1 MTHSLIQTS
10 FYSVEKMTTELLQ
23 VPPKKGSDVDMT
35 GPLGNWIKSAFGSA
49 DSPAD
54 VSDVAELQKLR
65 VAAVKSGDRGE
76 AVITACSNY
85 YDQLVSI
92 EKKVPVSEV
101 NIAFK
106 WKDAF
111 DKGSIFGG
119 RISLTVPSFAY
130 DKICILFNIAAHS
143 ANVAAEQNVESED
156 GMQKAMKKLQSAA
169 GIFAYLRDNALVA
182 IQRDSL
188 TMDLDSETLG
198 ILSELMLAQA
208 QEMVVL
214 KAIKGGMK
222 DNVVAKLCSQCDD
235 YFSSIMKKMQVE
247 DYRTLWPS
255 NWLPNICGKQALY
268 NGLAQYHESK
278 VCNAEKNIG
287 EEIARLENALR

>member
-1 MTHSLIQTS
+1 MIFFS
-10 FYSVEKMTTELLQ
+10 
-23 VPPKKGSDVDMT
+23 
-35 GPLGNWIKSAFGSA
+35 
-49 DSPAD
+49 
-54 VSDVAELQKLR
+54 
-65 VAAVKSGDRGE
+65 
-76 AVITACSNY
+76 Y
-85 YDQLVSI
+85 YDQLCSI
-92 EKKVPVSEV
+92 EKKVPVNEV

-119 RISLTVPSFAY
+119 RISLTIPSFAY
-130 DKICILFNIAAHS
+130 DKICVLFNIAAHS
-143 ANVAAEQNVESED
+143 ANVAAEQNVDSED

-188 TMDLDSETLG
+188 TMDLDGETLG

-208 QEMVVL
+208 QEMVIL

-235 YFSSIMKKMQVE
+235 YFASIMKKMQYE

-255 NWLPNICGKQALY
+255 NWLPTICGKQALY